1 MSLFEG
7 SKKSQR
13 RIPAVWQLI
22 RRNWFIVSLAGI
34 CALTLMDVSETI
46 AGAGKWFKAHSGADA
61 VICTIFFC
69 SGLILKREEIK
80 AGLRDIRGAVIAL
93 VIIFGV
99 APLAAFLIGS
109 LPLDPAVRIGLL
121 LVSVMPTTMSSGVV
135 MTGAA
140 GGNIAHAL
148 LITVLANSLSIVTI
162 PFSLALLL
170 RTVDSVP
177 IDKAR
182 MILQMALLVLL
193 PLMLGLFLRPKKG
206 ALLSTLRRGIPVLN
220 QCLILAIV
228 WMGVSDARATV
239 LSGGAQILIIL
250 VLSFVFHAVLLG
262 AGFLAIRFF
271 HIRKGRLE
279 SILFM
284 GGQKTLP
291 LSVLLQVKLF
301 PQYGLALAFC
311 VFHHFIHLMMDGY
324 LVGRLNR
331 RRKVKADGD

>member
-1 MSLFEG
+1 M
-7 SKKSQR
+7 
-13 RIPAVWQLI
+13 
-22 RRNWFIVSLAGI
+22 
-34 CALTLMDVSETI
+34 
-46 AGAGKWFKAHSGADA
+46 
-61 VICTIFFC
+61 
-69 SGLILKREEIK
+69 
-80 AGLRDIRGAVIAL
+80 RGAVIAL
-93 VIIFGV
+93 VLIFAV
-99 APLAAFLIGS
+99 APLAAFIIGS
-109 LPLDPAVRIGLL
+109 LPLDPAVRIGLF

-170 RTVDSVP
+170 QTVGSVP
-177 IDKAR
+177 IDKVR
-182 MILQMALLVLL
+182 MMIQMALLVLL
-193 PLMLGLFLRPKKG
+193 PLLLGLFLRPKQG
-206 ALLSTLRRGIPVLN
+206 ALLTSLQRGIPVLN
-220 QCLILAIV
+220 QCLILSIV
-228 WMGVSDARATV
+228 WMGLSEAKETV
-239 LSGGAQILIIL
+239 LSGGAQVFVIL
-250 VLSFVFHAVLLG
+250 VLSFLFHAALLV
-262 AGFLAIRFF
+262 AGFLAIRLF
-271 HIRKGRLE
+271 HIPWGRLE

-331 RRKVKADGD
+331 MRKG

>member
-1 MSLFEG
+1 MFALVG
-7 SKKSQR
+7 
-13 RIPAVWQLI
+13 ICIVTLI
-22 RRNWFIVSLAGI
+22 DTSGTLAG
-34 CALTLMDVSETI
+34 ME
-46 AGAGKWFKAHSGADA
+46 KWFKSHGGADA

-69 SGLILKREEIK
+69 SGLILKREQIR
-80 AGLRDIRGAVIAL
+80 AGLRDIRGAAIAL
-93 VIIFGV
+93 VIIFAV
-99 APLAAFLIGS
+99 APLAAFIIGF
-109 LPLDPAVRIGLL
+109 LPLDPAVKIGLF

-162 PFSLALLL
+162 PFSLSLLL
-170 RTVDSVP
+170 QSVESVP

-182 MILQMALLVLL
+182 MMVQMALLVLL

-206 ALLSTLRRGIPVLN
+206 PFLAFLQRAIPVLN
-220 QCLILAIV
+220 QCLILSIL
-228 WMGVSDARATV
+228 WMGLSEAKETV
-239 LSGGAQILIIL
+239 LSGGAQVFIIL
-250 VLSFVFHAVLLG
+250 VIAFFFHAILLA
-262 AGFLAIRFF
+262 AGFLSIRLF
-271 HIRKGRLE
+271 HIPRGRLE

-291 LSVLLQVKLF
+291 LAVLFQVKLF

-331 RRKVKADGD
+331 GRKG

>member
-1 MSLFEG
+1 LT
-7 SKKSQR
+7 
-13 RIPAVWQLI
+13 LI
-22 RRNWFIVSLAGI
+22 RAIKQNWFIIALAGI
-34 CALTLMDVSETI
+34 CVVTLVDATGTI
-46 AGAGKWFKAHSGADA
+46 AGIGKWFKSHSGADA

-69 SGLILKREEIK
+69 SGLILKREEIR

-99 APLAAFLIGS
+99 APLVAFIIGS
-109 LPLDPAVRIGLL
+109 LPLDPAVRIGLF

-162 PFSLALLL
+162 PLSLALLL
-170 RTVDSVP
+170 QTVESLP

-182 MILQMALLVLL
+182 MIFQMSLLVLL
-193 PLMLGLFLRPKKG
+193 PLLLGLFLRPKKG
-206 ALLSTLRRGIPVLN
+206 SVLPTLQRGIPILN
-220 QCLILAIV
+220 QCLILGIV
-228 WMGVSDARATV
+228 WMGLSDARETV
-239 LSGGAQILIIL
+239 LSGGAQVFVIL
-250 VLSFVFHAVLLG
+250 VLSLVFHAVLLV
-262 AGFLAIRFF
+262 AGFLAIRLFR
-271 HIRKGRLE
+271 IPKGRLE

-291 LSVLLQVKLF
+291 LSVLLQGKLF
-301 PQYGLALAFC
+301 PQYGMALAFC

-324 LVGRLNR
+324 LVGRLKR
-331 RRKVKADGD
+331 MRKR

>member
-1 MSLFEG
+1 MHFV
-7 SKKSQR
+7 KQ
-13 RIPAVWQLI
+13 
-22 RRNWFIVSLAGI
+22 NWFLIALVGICVLTLIDVTGTLAGI
-34 CALTLMDVSETI
+34 
-46 AGAGKWFKAHSGADA
+46 GKWFKAHNGADA

-93 VIIFGV
+93 VIIFAV
-99 APLAAFLIGS
+99 APLAAYVIGL
-109 LPLDPAVRIGLL
+109 LPFDPAVKIGLF

-170 RTVDSVP
+170 ESVESLP

-182 MILQMALLVLL
+182 MIIQMALLVLL
-193 PLMLGLFLRPKKG
+193 PLLLGLFLRPKKG
-206 ALLSTLRRGIPVLN
+206 PLLTTLQRGTPILN
-220 QCLILAIV
+220 QCLILSIV
-228 WMGVSDARATV
+228 WMGLSDAKETV
-239 LSGGAQILIIL
+239 LSGGAQVFIIL
-250 VLSFVFHAVLLG
+250 VVSFVFHAVLLV
-262 AGFLAIRFF
+262 AGFLAIRLFR
-271 HIRKGRLE
+271 IPRGRLE

-291 LSVLLQVKLF
+291 LSVLIQGKLF
-301 PQYGLALAFC
+301 PQYGMALAFC

-324 LVGRLNR
+324 LVGKLKSGFAGNLKREP
-331 RRKVKADGD
+331 VEGG

>member
-1 MSLFEG
+1 L
-7 SKKSQR
+7 KN
-13 RIPAVWQLI
+13 
-22 RRNWFIVSLAGI
+22 NWFLFGLVGI
-34 CALTLMDVSETI
+34 CAVTLIDVTGTI
-46 AGAGKWFKAHSGADA
+46 AGMGKWFKAHNGADA

-69 SGLILKREEIK
+69 SGLVLKREEIR
-80 AGLRDIRGAVIAL
+80 AGLRDIKGAVIAL
-93 VIIFGV
+93 AIIFTV
-99 APLAAFLIGS
+99 APLVAFIIGS
-109 LPLDPAVRIGLL
+109 LPLDPAVRIGLF

-170 RTVDSVP
+170 QTVDAVP

-182 MILQMALLVLL
+182 MMIQMALLVLL
-193 PLMLGLFLRPKKG
+193 PLLLGLFLRPKRG
-206 ALLSTLRRGIPVLN
+206 ALLRSLQRGIPILN
-220 QCLILAIV
+220 QGLILAIV
-228 WMGVSDARATV
+228 WMGLSDARATV
-239 LSGGAQILIIL
+239 LSGGAQIFVILI
-250 VLSFVFHAVLLG
+250 LSFFFHAVLLV
-262 AGFLAIRFF
+262 AGFLAIRLFR
-271 HIRKGRLE
+271 IPKGRLE

-291 LSVLLQVKLF
+291 LSVLIQVKLF

-324 LVGRLNR
+324 LVGRLKR
-331 RRKVKADGD
+331 

>member
-1 MSLFEG
+1 ML
-7 SKKSQR
+7 R
-13 RIPAVWQLI
+13 LI
-22 RRNWFIVSLAGI
+22 KQNWFLIALVGICVVTLIDVTGTLAG
-34 CALTLMDVSETI
+34 M
-46 AGAGKWFKAHSGADA
+46 GKWFKSHNGADA

-69 SGLILKREEIK
+69 SGLILKREEIR
-80 AGLRDIRGAVIAL
+80 AGLRDVRGAIIAL
-93 VIIFGV
+93 VLIFAF
-99 APLAAFLIGS
+99 APLAAFVIGL
-109 LPLDPAVRIGLL
+109 LPLDPAVRIGLF

-148 LITVLANSLSIVTI
+148 LITVVANSLSIVTI

-170 RTVDSVP
+170 QTVESVP

-182 MILQMALLVLL
+182 MMIQMALLVLL

-206 ALLSTLRRGIPVLN
+206 AFLTSLQRGIPVLT
-220 QCLILAIV
+220 QCLILSIV
-228 WMGVSDARATV
+228 WMGLSEAKDTV
-239 LSGGAQILIIL
+239 MSGGAQVLIIL
-250 VLSFVFHAVLLG
+250 VLSFFFHAVIL
-262 AGFLAIRFF
+262 AAVFLSIRLF
-271 HIRKGRLE
+271 HIPRGRLE

-291 LSVLLQVKLF
+291 LAVLLQVKLF

-331 RRKVKADGD
+331 MRKSS

>member
-1 MSLFEG
+1 MKIL
-7 SKKSQR
+7 R
-13 RIPAVWQLI
+13 RIQRLI
-22 RRNWFIVSLAGI
+22 RAIKQNWFIIALVGICVLTLIDVTGTLAG
-34 CALTLMDVSETI
+34 M
-46 AGAGKWFKAHSGADA
+46 GKWFKAHSGADA

-69 SGLILKREEIK
+69 SGLILKREEIR

-93 VIIFGV
+93 VIIFAL
-99 APLAAFLIGS
+99 APLAAFIIGS
-109 LPLDPAVRIGLL
+109 LPLDPAVRIGLF

-170 RTVDSVP
+170 QSVESVP
-177 IDKAR
+177 FDKVR
-182 MILQMALLVLL
+182 MMIQMALLVLL
-193 PLMLGLFLRPKKG
+193 PLMLGLLLRPKKG
-206 ALLSTLRRGIPVLN
+206 ALRASLQQGIPILN

-239 LSGGAQILIIL
+239 LSGGAQVLVIL
-250 VLSFVFHAVLLG
+250 VIAFVFHAILLG
-262 AGFLAIRFF
+262 AGFLAIRLF
-271 HIRKGRLE
+271 HIPRGRME
-279 SILFM
+279 SVLFM

-301 PQYGLALAFC
+301 PQYGMALAFC

-331 RRKVKADGD
+331 MRKD

>member
-1 MSLFEG
+1 M
-7 SKKSQR
+7 R
-13 RIPAVWQLI
+13 LI
-22 RRNWFIVSLAGI
+22 RQNWFVIALAGVCLI
-34 CALTLMDVSETI
+34 TLIDVTGTL
-46 AGAGKWFKAHSGADA
+46 AAMGKWFKAHNGADA

-69 SGLILKREEIK
+69 SGLVLKREEIR
-80 AGLRDIRGAVIAL
+80 AGLRDMRGAVIAL
-93 VIIFGV
+93 VLIFAV
-99 APLAAFLIGS
+99 APLAAFIIGS
-109 LPLDPAVRIGLL
+109 LPLDPAVRIGLF

-170 RTVDSVP
+170 QTVGSVP
-177 IDKAR
+177 IDKVR
-182 MILQMALLVLL
+182 MMIQMALLVLL
-193 PLMLGLFLRPKKG
+193 PLLLGLFLRPKQG
-206 ALLSTLRRGIPVLN
+206 ALLTSLQRGIPVLN
-220 QCLILAIV
+220 QCLILSIV
-228 WMGVSDARATV
+228 WMGLSEAKDTV
-239 LSGGAQILIIL
+239 MSGGAQVLIIL
-250 VLSFVFHAVLLG
+250 VLSFFFHAVLLV
-262 AGFLAIRFF
+262 AGFLSIRLF
-271 HIRKGRLE
+271 HIPRGRLE

-291 LSVLLQVKLF
+291 LAVLLQVKLF

-331 RRKVKADGD
+331 MRKSS

>member
-1 MSLFEG
+1 LT
-7 SKKSQR
+7 
-13 RIPAVWQLI
+13 RIIKQ
-22 RRNWFIVSLAGI
+22 NWFIIALVGI
-34 CALTLMDVSETI
+34 CVITLVDVTGTI
-46 AGAGKWFKAHSGADA
+46 GGMGKWSKSHSAADA

-69 SGLILKREEIK
+69 SGLILKKEQIR
-80 AGLRDIRGAVIAL
+80 AGLRDTRGAVIAL
-93 VIIFGV
+93 VLIFAV
-99 APLAAFLIGS
+99 APLAAFIIGS
-109 LPLDPAVRIGLL
+109 LPLDPAVRIGLF

-170 RTVDSVP
+170 QTVGSVP
-177 IDKAR
+177 IDKVR
-182 MILQMALLVLL
+182 MMIQMALLVLL
-193 PLMLGLFLRPKKG
+193 PLLLGLFLRPKQG
-206 ALLSTLRRGIPVLN
+206 ALLTSVQRGIPVLN

-239 LSGGAQILIIL
+239 LSGGAQVLIIL
-250 VLSFVFHAVLLG
+250 VIAFVFHSILLT
-262 AGFLAIRFF
+262 AGFLAIRLF
-271 HIRKGRLE
+271 HLPRGRME
-279 SILFM
+279 SVLFM

-311 VFHHFIHLMMDGY
+311 VLHHFIHLMMDGY

-331 RRKVKADGD
+331 MRKG